1 MESDSGRERMDDGR
15 RRCVATA
22 SSTGERC
29 RKAPVRGATVCATHG
44 GSVGRV
50 RAAAARR
57 VAESAALAVYER
69 HSPNGDTPVDVG
81 GALLELAAE
90 VRRFTAWAGRRVET
104 LTAADWR
111 PDEPRAAA
119 ELALYERALDRSGR
133 LLADLSRLK
142 LEARLVRITELQVA
156 ALSRIVERTL
166 RDHGVDPRDESV
178 RRSVARYARLESG
191 HG

>member
-1 MESDSGRERMDDGR
+1 MVNDPER

-29 RKAPVRGATVCATHG
+29 RKAPVLGATVCATHG

-50 RAAAARR
+50 KAAAARR

-81 GALLELAAE
+81 GALLELVAE
-90 VRRFTAWAGRRVET
+90 VRHFAAWCGQRIEA
-104 LTAADWR
+104 LTAADFS
-111 PDEPRAAA
+111 PADPAAAA
-119 ELALYERALDRSGR
+119 EFGLYERALDRSGR
-133 LLADLSRLK
+133 LLADVSRLK

-178 RRSVARYARLESG
+178 RRSVAAYARLESG
-191 HG
+191 RG